1 MKFVQLISGDVII
14 VCHEQLKRKKVIAIH
29 GRNINSPSLKMAT
42 YSASR
47 ICPHT
52 IVHEDR
58 VMNLLSSRMRENF
71 YIGEHIPSKDTRPE
85 QVMKTLKDVC
95 KTLQIVYVA
104 CDPMAAQ
111 KELAKRKLQAQLQRR
126 KLLQA

>member
-1 MKFVQLISGDVII
+1 MKFVQLKSGDVII

-42 YSASR
+42 YSANR

-52 IVHEDR
+52 IVHAET
-58 VMNLLSSRMRENF
+58 VINLLSQKIRENF
-71 YIGEHIPSKDTRPE
+71 YIGEHIASKETTPA
-85 QVMKTLKDVC
+85 QVTKTLKGLC
-95 KTLQIVYVA
+95 ETLQIPYVA
-104 CDPMAAQ
+104 CDPKAAQ
-111 KELAKRKLQAQLQRR
+111 QELARRKLHTQLRRR